1 MFEIIAIFVILA
13 LIGID
18 QLTKWL
24 AVTHL
29 QGEPAVLWEGVFEL
43 RYVENDGMAWGLFGG
58 EIFRWVVVSIT
69 AVLMVALLY
78 MLLSGR
84 HRNRWLS
91 VSLVLIVAG
100 GVGNLIDRVFVG
112 YVVDFLEFTFIDFP
126 VFNVADI
133 CVVFGAGIMIV
144 YALFFNKTFFVDKKP
159 AASTNTEEDSVND
172 GTNQKNDNDGN

>member
-84 HRNRWLS
+84 HRHRWLS

-100 GVGNLIDRVFVG
+100 GVGNLIDRVLNG
-112 YVVDFLEFTFIDFP
+112 YVVDFLYVRLIDFP
-126 VFNVADI
+126 VFNVAD
-133 CVVFGAGIMIV
+133 CFVVVGAALLIV
-144 YALFFNKTFFVDKKP
+144 YLLFFSDQQNV
-159 AASTNTEEDSVND
+159 AASAAEEEAQSDTANVD
-172 GTNQKNDNDGN
+172 GPDRQDG